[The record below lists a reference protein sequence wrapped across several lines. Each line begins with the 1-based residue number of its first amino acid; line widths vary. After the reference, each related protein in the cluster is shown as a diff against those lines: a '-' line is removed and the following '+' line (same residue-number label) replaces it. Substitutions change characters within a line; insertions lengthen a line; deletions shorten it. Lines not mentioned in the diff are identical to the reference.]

1 MVVFVDNKIRKNLFI
16 CLFFERFVIGHWLIM
31 RFFLD
36 FLSFLRSVSQ
46 NLIAKI
52 DRTFTLGMIN
62 EERRNVMKDKFKLW
76 LISLN
81 CDLINDLGIDE
92 IVSRVDD
99 RLEIV
104 IANKEE
110 RAVLEDLIKCFNS

>member
-1 MVVFVDNKIRKNLFI
+1 
-16 CLFFERFVIGHWLIM
+16 
-31 RFFLD
+31 
-36 FLSFLRSVSQ
+36 
-46 NLIAKI
+46 
-52 DRTFTLGMIN
+52 
-62 EERRNVMKDKFKLW
+62 MKEKFKLW

-99 RLEIV
+99 RLVVV

>member
-1 MVVFVDNKIRKNLFI
+1 M
-16 CLFFERFVIGHWLIM
+16 IG
-31 RFFLD
+31 
-36 FLSFLRSVSQ
+36 V
-46 NLIAKI
+46 
-52 DRTFTLGMIN
+52 
-62 EERRNVMKDKFKLW
+62 ERRNVMKEKFKLW

-92 IVSRVDD
+92 IVSRVND
-99 RLEIV
+99 RLEVI

>member
-1 MVVFVDNKIRKNLFI
+1 
-16 CLFFERFVIGHWLIM
+16 
-31 RFFLD
+31 
-36 FLSFLRSVSQ
+36 
-46 NLIAKI
+46 
-52 DRTFTLGMIN
+52 
-62 EERRNVMKDKFKLW
+62 MKEKFKLW

-99 RLEIV
+99 RLVVV

-110 RAVLEDLIKCFNS
+110 RTVLENLIKCFNL

>member
-1 MVVFVDNKIRKNLFI
+1 M
-16 CLFFERFVIGHWLIM
+16 
-31 RFFLD
+31 
-36 FLSFLRSVSQ
+36 
-46 NLIAKI
+46 I
-52 DRTFTLGMIN
+52 DKK
-62 EERRNVMKDKFKLW
+62 RRHAMKEKFKLW

-104 IANKEE
+104 AESKEE
-110 RAVLEDLIKCFNS
+110 RAVLEDLIKCFKS

>member
-1 MVVFVDNKIRKNLFI
+1 
-16 CLFFERFVIGHWLIM
+16 
-31 RFFLD
+31 
-36 FLSFLRSVSQ
+36 
-46 NLIAKI
+46 
-52 DRTFTLGMIN
+52 
-62 EERRNVMKDKFKLW
+62 MKEKFKLW

-99 RLEIV
+99 RLEVV

-110 RAVLEDLIKCFNS
+110 SAVLEDLIKCFNS

>member
-1 MVVFVDNKIRKNLFI
+1 M
-16 CLFFERFVIGHWLIM
+16 
-31 RFFLD
+31 
-36 FLSFLRSVSQ
+36 
-46 NLIAKI
+46 IAKKK
-52 DRTFTLGMIN
+52 GGA
-62 EERRNVMKDKFKLW
+62 MKEKFKLW

-99 RLEIV
+99 RLGVV

-110 RAVLEDLIKCFNS
+110 RAVLEDLIKCFNL

>member
-1 MVVFVDNKIRKNLFI
+1 M
-16 CLFFERFVIGHWLIM
+16 
-31 RFFLD
+31 
-36 FLSFLRSVSQ
+36 
-46 NLIAKI
+46 IAKKK
-52 DRTFTLGMIN
+52 GG
-62 EERRNVMKDKFKLW
+62 VMKEKFKLW

-99 RLEIV
+99 RLGVV